1 MDSAFERICSLV
13 SEVTGRPV
21 TGSGDQR
28 KGLCPSHE
36 DDQPSLSIRNTEPVG
51 VTCFAGCSFQDI
63 TDALGVTA
71 RDYRNQSGKRTGPRA
86 SQTTPSV
93 HQGSPAGREIARYP
107 YTDPDGE
114 ILYYNVRF
122 EPKEFRM
129 AKADGQI
136 GSLPKTTRRVPYNL
150 PAVRRAVA
158 AGQTVYWVEGEK
170 DVATLAQRGL
180 IGTTAAGGASA
191 PMDPDWARWFQGADL
206 VVVAD
211 NDEVGRTYA
220 RRVAKLLVDS
230 TVRTQVVLPAV
241 QAPKADITDHFD
253 AGLGVDDLVPQPRWV
268 RRTEFDFDQ
277 ILNVPALQMKWL
289 LNGLIPESS
298 GVALLVGAP
307 KAGKSWFC
315 LQLYLA
321 VSSGDFPAVFGW
333 GDKVAPAPCLYLA
346 LEDNPERLSYRLGK
360 MLGST
365 QVPPSVRRD
374 SKIRIDLEELDHG
387 GDRRIRDWLDTHP
400 DARLVIV
407 DVLAK
412 VRGQGGDG
420 NAYQADYH
428 AINQLKDIAD
438 EYGVTFVV
446 THHDRKKKHD
456 GDFFDQVSGT
466 KGITGAA
473 DTVLYLKRDRGSDE
487 GNIEISG
494 RDIEEVRYELQFIKE
509 DGRWEIIGVGEI
521 ESAGTRP
528 DTAAPKKSVHDQ
540 LVEMI
545 SRQGA
550 VTMDD
555 ATAAIG
561 KDRST
566 ITAAAKDSLSLA
578 IRGDVIASR
587 NGHAPP

>member
-1 MDSAFERICSLV
+1 MDSAFERICALV
-13 SEVTGRPV
+13 AETTGQPV
-21 TGSGDQR
+21 VGRGDQR
-28 KGLCPSHE
+28 KGLCPAHE

-51 VTCFAGCSFQDI
+51 VTCFAGCDFDQI
-63 TDALGVTA
+63 TNALGITA
-71 RDYRNQSGKRTGPRA
+71 RDYRNRSGKRAASRTNQAVPLTHRGSATG
-86 SQTTPSV
+86 
-93 HQGSPAGREIARYP
+93 HEIARYP
-107 YTDPDGE
+107 YTGPDGE
-114 ILYYNVRF
+114 ILYYNIRF
-122 EPKEFRM
+122 DPKEFRM
-129 AKADGQI
+129 AKADGQV
-136 GSLPKTTRRVPYNL
+136 GALPKTVRRVPYNL
-150 PAVRRAVA
+150 PAVIAAVA
-158 AGQTVYWVEGEK
+158 AGKTVYWVEGEK
-170 DVATLAQRGL
+170 DVAALAQRGL

-191 PMDPDWARWFQGADL
+191 PMEPEWARWFQGADL
-206 VVVAD
+206 VVVGD
-211 NDEVGRTYA
+211 NDEVGRVYA
-220 RRVAKLLVDS
+220 RRVAKLLVNK
-230 TVRTQVVLPAV
+230 TTRTRVMLPAI
-241 QAPKADITDHFD
+241 QSAKADITDHFE

-268 RRTEFDFDQ
+268 RRTVFDFDQ
-277 ILNVPALQMKWL
+277 ILNVPALQMHWL
-289 LNGLIPESS
+289 LNGLIPEAS

-321 VSSGDFPAVFGW
+321 VASGDFPAVFGW

-346 LEDNPERLSYRLGK
+346 LEDNPERLSFRLHK

-365 QVPPSVRRD
+365 QVPNPVRRS
-374 SKIRIDLEELDHG
+374 SKIQIDLEELGQG
-387 GDRRIRDWLDTHP
+387 GDREIRDWLDEHP
-400 DARLVIV
+400 GARLVIV

-412 VRGQGGDG
+412 VRGQNGGD

-494 RDIEEVRYELQFIKE
+494 RDIEEVRYELQFVKE

-521 ESAGTRP
+521 ESSGTRP
-528 DTAAPKKSVHDQ
+528 ASTEPKKSVHDQ

-545 SRQGA
+545 TRQGA

-555 ATAAIG
+555 ATAATG
-561 KDRST
+561 KDRAT
-566 ITAAAKDSLSLA
+566 ITRAAKDSLSLA
-578 IRGDVIASR
+578 VRGDVIASR